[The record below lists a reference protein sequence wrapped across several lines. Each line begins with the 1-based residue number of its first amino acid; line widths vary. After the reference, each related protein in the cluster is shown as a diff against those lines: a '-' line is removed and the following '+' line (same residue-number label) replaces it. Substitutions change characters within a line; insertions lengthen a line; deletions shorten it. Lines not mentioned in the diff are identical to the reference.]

1 MSLSV
6 MVALLAPRRFNEGMV
21 GFLAGLHFKEGSMKV
36 CILQE
41 GHGGSI
47 RVMEDSVVE
56 DPLLPI
62 IPHGVILSVLEGS
75 RESM

>member
-21 GFLAGLHFKEGSMKV
+21 GFPAGLHFKEGSMKV

-41 GHGGSI
+41 GH
-47 RVMEDSVVE
+47 
-56 DPLLPI
+56 
-62 IPHGVILSVLEGS
+62 
-75 RESM
+75 